1 MKIETILA
9 TKGPNV
15 VTVRPNQSV
24 QEAVNVLVAHR
35 IGALVVVDEADQP
48 VGIIS
53 ERDIVRELARSDTLT
68 NRAVSDAMTKNL
80 ITASSDD
87 DLASVGKTMIDKRF
101 RHVPVVDEG
110 NLVGII
116 SIGDVLKT
124 QLELYKGQIETL
136 QISVTEGGVG
146 DYAA

>member
-1 MKIETILA
+1 
-9 TKGPNV
+9 
-15 VTVRPNQSV
+15 V

>member
-1 MKIETILA
+1 MNIETILA

-15 VTVRPNQSV
+15 VTVRPTQSV

-35 IGALVVVDEADQP
+35 IGALVVVDDADHP
-48 VGIIS
+48 IGIIS

-87 DLASVGKTMIDKRF
+87 DLAAVGKTMIDKRF
-101 RHVPVVDEG
+101 RHVPVVDAG
-110 NLVGII
+110 TLVGII

-136 QISVTEGGVG
+136 QISLTEGGVG